1 MQVIHTVAAMRA
13 ARACVADLS
22 LVPTMGYLHEGHLS
36 LVARAKADGAP
47 VAASIFVNP
56 TQFGPNEDLS
66 RYPRD
71 VPRDLELLEAAGV
84 DFAFVPEASEMYPPE
99 FDIRIEVGAV
109 TEVLEGAV
117 RPGHFAGVATV
128 VAKLFNIVQ
137 PTRAYFGQ
145 KDAQQS
151 VVIRKL
157 VRDLNI
163 PVEVVVAPTVRETDG
178 LALSSRNSYLTPEQ
192 RAVAPAIFRALCEA
206 QRRFDLGERD
216 AEALRQVLRDVIA
229 SESLLQIDYVSIA
242 EPTTLQELQAVER
255 EALASMAVRVGST
268 RLIDNVILDAA
279 ASWGRTIL
287 PPVIGAGA
295 PVVLGKLIGKPR
307 AQRAAR

>member
-1 MQVIHTVAAMRA
+1 MRVLHTVAEMRA
-13 ARACVADLS
+13 ARAGLPDLG

-36 LVARAKADGAP
+36 LVARARAECAA

-71 VPRDLELLEAAGV
+71 LPRDLALLEARGV
-84 DFAFVPEASEMYPPE
+84 DLVFAPDAAEMYPQGFATE
-99 FDIRIEVGAV
+99 IRVGGV

-151 VVIRKL
+151 VVIKKL
-157 VRDLNI
+157 VRDLNL
-163 PVEVVVAPTVRETDG
+163 PVQVVVAPTVREPDG
-178 LALSSRNSYLTPEQ
+178 LALSSRNSYLTAEQ
-192 RAVAPAIFRALCEA
+192 RAQAPALYRALTA
-206 QRRFDLGERD
+206 AKARFDAGEGD
-216 AEALRQVLRDVIA
+216 AEALRQAMRAELTGFTV
-229 SESLLQIDYVSIA
+229 DYVSVADA
-242 EPTTLQELQAVER
+242 ETLRELDRVDGR
-255 EALASMAVRVGST
+255 ALASMAVRLGAT
-268 RLIDNVILDAA
+268 RLIDNL
-279 ASWGRTIL
+279 
-287 PPVIGAGA
+287 
-295 PVVLGKLIGKPR
+295 VLGEPPR
-307 AQRAAR
+307 A

>member
-1 MQVIHTVAAMRA
+1 MRVIHTVAEMRA
-13 ARACVADLS
+13 ARAGVTDLG

-36 LVARAKADGAP
+36 LVARAKAESSA
-47 VAASIFVNP
+47 VAVSIFVNP

-71 VPRDLELLEAAGV
+71 VPKDLGLLKAAGV
-84 DFAFVPEASEMYPPE
+84 DFVFVPEAMEIYPPG
-99 FDIRIEVGAV
+99 FGTRILVGGA

-157 VRDLNI
+157 VRDLDL
-163 PVEVVVAPTVRETDG
+163 PVEIVVAPTVREADG

-192 RAVAPAIFRALCEA
+192 RAAAPAIYRALSEA
-206 QRRFDLGERD
+206 GRRFEAGERD
-216 AEALRQVLRDVIA
+216 GEALREAMRRTITAEPLM
-229 SESLLQIDYVSIA
+229 QIDYVSVA
-242 EPTTLQELQAVER
+242 DPLTLRELATVER
-255 EALASMAVRVGST
+255 QALASMAVRLGTT
-268 RLIDNVILDAA
+268 RLIDNL
-279 ASWGRTIL
+279 
-287 PPVIGAGA
+287 
-295 PVVLGKLIGKPR
+295 VLGGD
-307 AQRAAR
+307 

>member
-1 MQVIHTVAAMRA
+1 MQVLRTIAEVRA
-13 ARACVADLS
+13 ARAGLPELG

-36 LVARAKADGAP
+36 LVARAKADCAA

-71 VPRDLELLEAAGV
+71 LPRDLSMLEAAGV
-84 DFAFVPEASEMYPPE
+84 DFVFTPDAAEMYPPH
-99 FDIRIEVGAV
+99 FDTVVEVRGV
-109 TEVLEGAV
+109 TDVLEGAV

-157 VRDLNI
+157 VRDLAI
-163 PVEVVVAPTVRETDG
+163 PVEIVVAPTVREADG
-178 LALSSRNSYLTPEQ
+178 LALSSRNSYLTPDQ
-192 RAVAPAIFRALCEA
+192 RTAAPRIFQALGA
-206 QRRFDLGERD
+206 ARDLFAAGARD
-216 AEALRQVLRDVIA
+216 AEALRQAIRQVLAV
-229 SESLLQIDYVSIA
+229 EPQMQIDYVSVA
-242 EPTTLQELQAVER
+242 DPLTLVELAIVER
-255 EALASMAVRVGST
+255 QALVSLAVRLGTT
-268 RLIDNVILDAA
+268 RLIDNL
-279 ASWGRTIL
+279 L
-287 PPVIGAGA
+287 
-295 PVVLGKLIGKPR
+295 LGDS
-307 AQRAAR
+307 